1 MYCRQL
7 SWLPDCP
14 AGGCV
19 VTCARQGLAP
29 AISIK
34 LAAKNE
40 KCQRLSIDSPLQP
53 VRICNLDFHSLS
65 GDCNPEVTAVVSVNF

>member
-1 MYCRQL
+1 MDRRQL
-7 SWLPDCP
+7 SCLPDCP

-19 VTCARQGLAP
+19 VTCARQGPAL

-40 KCQRLSIDSPLQP
+40 KYRRLSIDSPLA
-53 VRICNLDFHSLS
+53 VSSNL
-65 GDCNPEVTAVVSVNF
+65 